1 MFSCFRAMD
10 EPNINGR
17 QGNLRRRHMDEGREV
32 GDEAESV
39 DNEAQAARLNNSN
52 PPRPGSKPSIRPNA
66 MRNRER
72 QLEALKLMEERIHRL
87 QVIRSSVNRG
97 L

>member
-1 MFSCFRAMD
+1 MD

-17 QGNLRRRHMDEGREV
+17 QGNLRRRQMDEGREV
-32 GDEAESV
+32 DEDAESV
-39 DNEAQAARLNNSN
+39 NEAQAARFNNSN
-52 PPRPGSKPSIRPNA
+52 PPRSGSKPSIRPNA